1 MKKALFILTFIST
14 FCFINAQQ
22 YEFETIID
30 LEATDVISQG
40 RTGTCWSFSAS
51 SFLESEIMRLTGKTI
66 DISEMYN
73 VRHTYPKKAWIY
85 VMRQGKAQFS
95 QGGLAHDVMNSI
107 SEFGLVPNYV
117 YSGLKD
123 GQDNHD
129 HHQPRVAL
137 CRCVQVRRRLYGG
150 ALWVER
156 VGFFP
161 PIGPNGL
168 LPVLPLLLMM

>member
-1 MKKALFILTFIST
+1 MKKTLFTFT
-14 FCFINAQQ
+14 VFCFSLFSIAQE
-22 YEFETIID
+22 YEFKPVKD

-95 QGGLAHDVMNSI
+95 HCLLYTSP
-107 SEFGLVPNYV
+107 S
-117 YSGLKD
+117 
-123 GQDNHD
+123 
-129 HHQPRVAL
+129 PRDKRQSRMPSSA
-137 CRCVQVRRRLYGG
+137 
-150 ALWVER
+150 
-156 VGFFP
+156 
-161 PIGPNGL
+161 
-168 LPVLPLLLMM
+168 